1 MKRVERLEKSFWMA
15 RDRASWGFW
24 MALGFFFVQ

>member
-15 RDRASWGFW
+15 RDRASWWFW
-24 MALGFFFVQ
+24 MALEFFFVQ